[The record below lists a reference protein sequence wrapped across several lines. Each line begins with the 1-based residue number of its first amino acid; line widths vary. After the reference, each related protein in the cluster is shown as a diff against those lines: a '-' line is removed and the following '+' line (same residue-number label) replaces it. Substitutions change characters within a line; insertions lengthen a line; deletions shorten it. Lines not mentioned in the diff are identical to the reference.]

1 MSRICAIL
9 RRARRSPSQE
19 IGPSRLRTSI
29 LFSPATLLH
38 KPKLIFKKIF
48 RDCRLEVTDSSTKEQ
63 KYVVRGYYRC
73 HFHDDI
79 LQEVKGSAPS
89 GLKLKCVGGGR
100 IKHDDTDKDILVY
113 GYSQGYGQA
122 DHTIAVGI
130 LQKKYPGY
138 NIHFSN
144 DGY

>member
-1 MSRICAIL
+1 MS
-9 RRARRSPSQE
+9 S
-19 IGPSRLRTSI
+19 
-29 LFSPATLLH
+29 
-38 KPKLIFKKIF
+38 
-48 RDCRLEVTDSSTKEQ
+48 VTDSSTKEQ

-100 IKHDDTDKDILVY
+100 IKHDDADKDILVY